1 MAITK
6 IQSESLNLSDTYDF
20 TGTVTGAGES
30 NTPAFYATGDGST
43 NVANATLN
51 RIANQREV
59 FDNGGCYN
67 HTSSTVTLNGISV
80 PDFRFAPNVAGL
92 YYFIGAVKLNTAN
105 FNVGLVNNLGG
116 TGGTESYSSLVY
128 GTGIANNT
136 VVVSGYSLM
145 NGTGN
150 NMVLT
155 CYQESGGAIQTNDA
169 IYTTYFGGFLVKKS

>member
-92 YYFIGAVKLNTAN
+92 YYFIGAVKLNTGTWN
-105 FNVGLVNNLGG
+105 LGLVNNLGG
-116 TGGTESYSSLVY
+116 TGGT
-128 GTGIANNT
+128 
-136 VVVSGYSLM
+136 
-145 NGTGN
+145 
-150 NMVLT
+150 
-155 CYQESGGAIQTNDA
+155 
-169 IYTTYFGGFLVKKS
+169 